1 MTSFSIRPA
10 QPDDFTAIQA
20 LNHLLFLYE
29 KQFTS
34 TYNIWWMYQERGINY
49 FLNRLLNQDNNS
61 IFLVAD
67 QGGVVIGYLTGHV
80 SNISY
85 RAVNPI
91 AELEN
96 MFVLPEHRGR
106 GVGTALIKEFVR
118 QAKAL
123 GAKRFKVKTLSAN
136 HPAISFYQRFGFSP
150 HALTLELES

>member
-1 MTSFSIRPA
+1 MTNFSIRPA
-10 QPDDFTAIQA
+10 QPDDFTVIQA

-34 TYNIWWMYQERGINY
+34 TYNIWWMYQEKGINY
-49 FLNRLLNQDNNS
+49 FLNRLLNQDSHS
-61 IFLVAD
+61 IFLVAE
-67 QGGVVIGYLTGHV
+67 QGGEVIGYLTGHV

-106 GVGTALIKEFVR
+106 GVGTALIKEFIQ
-118 QAKAL
+118 QAKSL
-123 GAKRFKVKTLSAN
+123 GAKRFKVEALSAN
-136 HPAISFYQRFGFSP
+136 HSAISFYKHLGFSP
-150 HALTLELES
+150 QALTLEF